1 MKHGSSALNTCFQKI
16 QRGIPEQETDSGLI
30 VHSWFCDNKKA
41 CLADFVVA
49 TVDQMLMMALKRKH
63 VMLLHVGLSE
73 KVVVID
79 EVHAYDAY
87 MNEYLE
93 MALQWL
99 GYYKNACDP
108 AVRDASGKPEN
119 VAGSLHTSESENP
132 KRPLKTK
139 WGIRF

>member
-1 MKHGSSALNTCFQKI
+1 MPEQKSSLRNAGKRYVFGLPTQATANGIFPRMMQWGEKQSQNFYHSIQLKHGSSALNTCFQKI

-73 KVVVID
+73 K
-79 EVHAYDAY
+79 
-87 MNEYLE
+87 
-93 MALQWL
+93 
-99 GYYKNACDP
+99 
-108 AVRDASGKPEN
+108 S
-119 VAGSLHTSESENP
+119 S
-132 KRPLKTK
+132 
-139 WGIRF
+139 